1 MRRQAIV
8 FAVLGLWFNVTA
20 QAQTGGCVASAAQ
33 YHKVNPHLLDAI
45 LAVESGH
52 NPKAIGKNANG
63 TTDWGIGQIN
73 TIHLDEL
80 RHHGIGTEQLLD
92 ACKGTYVAAWL
103 LARQMRRYGN
113 TWFAVGAY
121 HSVTPHH
128 NQRYQSLVQR
138 QLSQSGAY
146 PQQAQEPRARN
157 TAR

>member
-8 FAVLGLWFNVTA
+8 LTVLGLWFNGPSR
-20 QAQTGGCVASAAQ
+20 AQTGACVAPAAQ
-33 YHKVNPHLLDAI
+33 YHKVNPQLLDAI

-52 NPKAIGKNANG
+52 NPRAIGKNTNG

-80 RHHGIGTEQLLD
+80 RRHGIGTEQLLD

-121 HSVTPHH
+121 HSATPSH
-128 NQRYQSLVQR
+128 NQRYQTLVQR
-138 QLSQSGAY
+138 QLARAGAY
-146 PQQAQEPRARN
+146 PPQAQESRARN
-157 TAR
+157 TTR